1 LTQTIEKKAILRDVS
16 KCNLD
21 SKNEYSRHE
30 NVLNALSVELSR
42 KLVGEEKNIK
52 TAICAI
58 VSKDLPKEYR
68 TSLMIVNPS
77 STGKSYFINTL
88 LEPFKSTGDVIE
100 LTIFTDAYLKRS
112 LSNVNGKIIKLE
124 QLESKDDNGN
134 LALTL
139 IKHLMS
145 EGEINAGLVE
155 TDEHGKKTA
164 VKLQTTGIPV
174 VITTATSNKIDR
186 ETENRF
192 LIMELDESDAQTEK
206 ILSYIN
212 KVHSSL
218 NTKKEWSE
226 TVKRLE
232 SFFKEIKDAAHM
244 TEGIVIPFLD
254 KIKVP
259 KNLEMRRDLKKI
271 YNITEIIAFI
281 NWRYRDRLQNK
292 IPEKLFTSTFGD
304 TEDIH
309 KGVIIA
315 KPEDYIE
322 ALNIAGS
329 SIKRTL
335 NKATIKTREIYEILV
350 KLADEQGLDDTGI
363 SLKQITEKLARY
375 PQNTIRDHLD
385 TLTNNG
391 FVLKDYATREHR
403 YYPLK
408 KKFTDLAHSEIQFT
422 PEEYLAWIKGVLA
435 EDTHS
440 FVSST
445 FSPITPD
452 LCLKEPKELSKTSFD
467 TSRQMG
473 EIS

>member
-1 LTQTIEKKAILRDVS
+1 LTQTIEKKGILRDVS

-30 NVLNALSVELSR
+30 NVLNTLSVELSR

-164 VKLQTTGIPV
+164 LKLQTTGIPV
-174 VITTATSNKIDR
+174 VITTATTNKIDR

-192 LIMELDESDAQTEK
+192 LIMELDESDAQT
-206 ILSYIN
+206 
-212 KVHSSL
+212 
-218 NTKKEWSE
+218 
-226 TVKRLE
+226 
-232 SFFKEIKDAAHM
+232 
-244 TEGIVIPFLD
+244 D
-254 KIKVP
+254 KII
-259 KNLEMRRDLKKI
+259 E
-271 YNITEIIAFI
+271 
-281 NWRYRDRLQNK
+281 Q
-292 IPEKLFTSTFGD
+292 STQ
-304 TEDIH
+304 
-309 KGVIIA
+309 
-315 KPEDYIE
+315 
-322 ALNIAGS
+322 LN
-329 SIKRTL
+329 
-335 NKATIKTREIYEILV
+335 
-350 KLADEQGLDDTGI
+350 
-363 SLKQITEKLARY
+363 
-375 PQNTIRDHLD
+375 
-385 TLTNNG
+385 
-391 FVLKDYATREHR
+391 
-403 YYPLK
+403 
-408 KKFTDLAHSEIQFT
+408 
-422 PEEYLAWIKGVLA
+422 
-435 EDTHS
+435 
-440 FVSST
+440 
-445 FSPITPD
+445 
-452 LCLKEPKELSKTSFD
+452 
-467 TSRQMG
+467 
-473 EIS
+473 